1 MKRAYDICT
10 LASAI
15 CGLPILLL
23 NDHLEGTPLLC
34 ALLFLPSLLL
44 SGAAAILNHRLPPA
58 QREKLEVD
66 WRLRPSHP
74 YWWFFLSIT
83 IELLF
88 LLSGLFPQHIL
99 NHLVIPIL
107 LIYLTVFVSILI
119 VTRLR
124 KHRPKV
130 KKKLRK

>member
-1 MKRAYDICT
+1 MKRAYDFCT

-15 CGLPILLL
+15 CGLPIFLL
-23 NDHLEGTPLLC
+23 NDHLDGKPLLC

-58 QREKLEVD
+58 QQEKLEVD

-74 YWWFFLSIT
+74 YWWFFLSVT

-88 LLSGLFPQHIL
+88 LLSGLVPQSIL
-99 NHLVIPIL
+99 NHLIIPFL

-124 KHRPKV
+124 KRSQKV
-130 KKKLRK
+130 GKRHNK